1 MRRVSEISAGVIS
14 VAKLPK
20 FRPLFSKRF
29 ARRKEGEKKPDTG
42 RSANLPQG
50 ENVLRVSLL
59 SPPLF
64 LFFFQTEA
72 RVSPPLLLLLLSHSK
87 RKRRGREVSRTHY
100 RAQAAAHFY
109 GNGWNQWETRFVFV
123 FRTRKQSLSA
133 RVSHLFLYPR
143 LTNGEDGFGIIYKI
157 CDKKR
162 E

>member
-50 ENVLRVSLL
+50 ENVLRVSFP
-59 SPPLF
+59 SSFSFFFFKQKREFFPPLP
-64 LFFFQTEA
+64 
-72 RVSPPLLLLLLSHSK
+72 RSK

-109 GNGWNQWETRFVFV
+109 GNGWNQWEMRFVFV
-123 FRTRKQSLSA
+123 FQTRKQSLS
-133 RVSHLFLYPR
+133 
-143 LTNGEDGFGIIYKI
+143 
-157 CDKKR
+157 R
-162 E
+162 ESRIFFFILA

>member
-64 LFFFQTEA
+64 LFFFFKQKREFF
-72 RVSPPLLLLLLSHSK
+72 PPSSSSSSLALK
-87 RKRRGREVSRTHY
+87 GREGEEKC
-100 RAQAAAHFY
+100 RARIIEPRQRPTFMEMD
-109 GNGWNQWETRFVFV
+109 GINERRDEIRI
-123 FRTRKQSLSA
+123 RTRKQSLSA
-133 RVSHLFLYPR
+133 RFSHLFLYLR
-143 LTNGEDGFGIIYKI
+143 LTNGEDDFGIICKI
-157 CDKKR
+157 CGKKR

>member
-50 ENVLRVSLL
+50 ENVLRVSFP
-59 SPPLF
+59 SSF
-64 LFFFQTEA
+64 SFFFFQTEA
-72 RVSPPLLLLLLSHSK
+72 RVFSPLLLLLLPRSK

-109 GNGWNQWETRFVFV
+109 GNGWNQWEMRFVFV
-123 FRTRKQSLSA
+123 FQTRKQSLS
-133 RVSHLFLYPR
+133 
-143 LTNGEDGFGIIYKI
+143 
-157 CDKKR
+157 R
-162 E
+162 ESRIFFFILA